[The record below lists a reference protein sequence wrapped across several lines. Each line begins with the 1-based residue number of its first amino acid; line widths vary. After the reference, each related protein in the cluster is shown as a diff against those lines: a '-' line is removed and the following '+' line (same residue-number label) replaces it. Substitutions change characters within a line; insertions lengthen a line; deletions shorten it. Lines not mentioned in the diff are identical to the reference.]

1 MIELPIMFLV
11 GPSGVGKS
19 HVSNLLIARFG
30 FVFMDIDIH
39 RPFGHYKIRKE
50 WNAFETE
57 LNPLPLVSALRGRV
71 DSNASGLLLSFPS
84 RRILS
89 RKHIDAVRSVGVRTV
104 LLWGPYEVC
113 KNAALGRQ
121 DGRVTSP
128 SQYDDANE
136 ATFATY
142 GNPEF
147 DAIRVEVP
155 RPEGGYW
162 PDELLLN
169 RIDALIDAEQ
179 IVGRERRELAPRM
192 KDEGGRMN

>member
-1 MIELPIMFLV
+1 MIEPPIIFMV

-30 FVFMDIDIH
+30 FVFMDIDIYS
-39 RPFGHYKIRKE
+39 PFDVYKISNE
-50 WNAFETE
+50 WNAFEKK

-84 RRILS
+84 TRILS
-89 RKHIDAVRSVGVRTV
+89 RKHIAAARSVGVRTV

-128 SQYDDANE
+128 LQYDHNNKA
-136 ATFATY
+136 AFATY
-142 GNPEF
+142 GHRKF
-147 DAIRVEVP
+147 DAIRVEVS

-162 PDELLLN
+162 PDEHLFN

-179 IVGRERRELAPRM
+179 IVFDAS
-192 KDEGGRMN
+192 GGSH